1 MLFLSKEAT
10 TKDQQLKTQ
19 MLISLKEDE
28 SKKTE
33 TVWLGNGFFDE
44 QIIDLIITKPKFPEN
59 ALVYVNEGL
68 VSTVKGGHAIYLEFV
83 IIAQLMPVANPDP
96 QINLEN
102 HQFKDHEA
110 CLFVPVYNK
119 STGIYGGLTKKL
131 AHIILSRDANE

>member
-59 ALVYVNEGL
+59 ALVYVNEGS

>member
-1 MLFLSKEAT
+1 MLFLPKEAT

-59 ALVYVNEGL
+59 ALVYVNEGS